1 MTSMTPAQRDAQR
14 RKYERAAAQ
23 REAAK
28 IRTASK
34 VSASERKAADKIR
47 DAERKAAA
55 KIRDAEAKAEEQAL
69 TVPRVRYVGGTMD
82 TPTNTVRIWHWR
94 LESPPEG
101 LAWTTRKGE
110 GLYAGLTKFDPN
122 IGATPFTAAQTALYA
137 AKFRA
142 NLPVERFTE
151 WVELNKAVDREV
163 RQRYPLLSELA
174 DDRKMRDLFDEA
186 GLLIRKDGD
195 PITVKGTYGTYRKP
209 VKVVRIPTLLEVRIT
224 ADGLE
229 LVYELTGGDTAER
242 WQKALPALKPMF
254 KRLGVQSVSGLSV
267 TTNADMNVVLAFD
280 DAPAAFPAAVSPEP
294 PAKCVG
300 SVDEAIRRYEHTRWM
315 LGKDARGRA
324 LSFPMTTQPHVLV
337 VGGTGG
343 GKSVWARSVIETLR
357 TGYTDPDTG
366 KDAGGGWLIWC
377 VDGKGSDYSALD
389 GQPGIAMVAPRSDT
403 ALVAVMVRYIREEVA
418 ERFETANERKR
429 AGDPD
434 PFRGMQ
440 PWLLLIDEFS
450 AMSMEMNSAFGA
462 KASEAFRQDIDL
474 ILRLGREC
482 RVHVV
487 LASQTIRKTGPGAV
501 PGSWQEN
508 LGLTVSLGT
517 PSEITLQSDAF
528 TDETRPRASV
538 MGARLK
544 GKPGRGLYAL
554 RETGDVVEFQSFYAW
569 SPGTTSLDPDAESR
583 VKPPTPEVRETWER
597 WEPVSASVPWVA
609 PRAGVRV
616 PGPDWR
622 GGDKPDLEQAYDLA
636 EIVPITDKNGTVRS
650 GFEAYDP
657 TSPDWIGSARRAGG
671 SSRRRRLG
679 FDDHTE
685 TATPRTE
692 PRASVNTDTAPS
704 GVSVCDPVQP
714 EPPRTEPPR
723 TVERDGGGG
732 LVTDSGLIEMTPL
745 EETVIPDDLSSADV
759 MAESMILAVVKEAA
773 RRGMIRDPWAP
784 SPKPNRRPRTTNLSD
799 DEEL

>member
-1 MTSMTPAQRDAQR
+1 MATNKELIAERRRYEKAQAQR
-14 RKYERAAAQ
+14 RAAAIKAHAAQVKADADARVKIAKAQQDAAEKQRKIDAEAEERAA
-23 REAAK
+23 K
-28 IRTASK
+28 IP
-34 VSASERKAADKIR
+34 
-47 DAERKAAA
+47 
-55 KIRDAEAKAEEQAL
+55 L
-69 TVPRVRYVGGTMD
+69 TRHVGGTME
-82 TPTNTVRIWHWR
+82 TPTNTVRVWDYR
-94 LESPPEG
+94 LESPPDALRWLTRNG
-101 LAWTTRKGE
+101 L
-110 GLYAGLTKFDPN
+110 GLYAGLTKFDPS

-142 NLPVERFTE
+142 NLPVEQFTD
-151 WVELNKAVDREV
+151 WVELNKKVDRDI
-163 RQRYPLLSELA
+163 RKRYPFLGVLTN
-174 DDRKMRDLFDEA
+174 DRKMRDAFDEA
-186 GLLIRKDGD
+186 GLLIRKDGEPEVVHGD
-195 PITVKGTYGTYRKP
+195 HGVYRKP
-209 VKVVRIPTLLEVRIT
+209 VKIVRIPTLLEVRIT

-229 LVYELTGGDTAER
+229 LVYAISMGDTVER
-242 WQKALPALKPMF
+242 WQKSVPNLKTLY
-254 KRLGVQSVSGLSV
+254 KHLGMSNVGGLDV
-267 TTNADMNVVLAFD
+267 KADKDLNILITFD

-294 PAKCVG
+294 PAKCVS

-324 LSFPMTTQPHVLV
+324 LSFPMTTQPHALV

-403 ALVAVMVRYIREEVA
+403 ALVAVMVRYIREEAA
-418 ERFETANERKR
+418 ERFETANERYR

-450 AMSMEMNSAFGA
+450 AMSMEMDSVFGA
-462 KASEAFRQDIDL
+462 KASTAFRQDIDL

-487 LASQTIRKTGPGAV
+487 LTSQTIRKTGPGAV

-544 GKPGRGLYAL
+544 GKPGRGLYAM
-554 RETGDVVEFQSFYAW
+554 RASGDVVEFQSFYAW

-583 VKPPTPEVRETWER
+583 VKPPTPEVRAIWER

-616 PGPDWR
+616 PGPEWR
-622 GGDKPDLEQAYDLA
+622 GGDKPDLDQAYDLA
-636 EIVPITDKNGTVRS
+636 EIVPITDKSGNVRS

-657 TSPDWIGSARRAGG
+657 SSPDWIGSARQAGG
-671 SSRRRRLG
+671 SSRRHRLG
-679 FDDHTE
+679 FDDHIE
-685 TATPRTE
+685 TAAPRTE
-692 PRASVNTDTAPS
+692 PRASVITDTAPS
-704 GVSVCDPVQP
+704 GLIVCDPVQP

-723 TVERDGGGG
+723 TVERDGGGGG

-759 MAESMILAVVKEAA
+759 MAEAMILAVVKEAA

-784 SPKPNRRPRTTNLSD
+784 SPKPNPRPRTTNLSD